1 MTSGQWSALH
11 STCWRISMLCDAPT
25 KLSERMS
32 GARCSMMGTLASGS
46 SAFSRFSPDATAAQM
61 L

>member
-1 MTSGQWSALH
+1 
-11 STCWRISMLCDAPT
+11 MLCDAPT